1 MQVFDTLFQT
11 SPVPHVGA
19 TSAPELDVEKAFDEA
34 VLLLTE
40 TFADTLEDAVPF
52 EFATLVVVGVLV
64 TTGTLAIATG
74 SIADGYA
81 HFLSSVSQ
89 LFGATQFTQFTPV
102 SYGRFLGHSHFDNSL
117 LYT

>member
-19 TSAPELDVEKAFDEA
+19 TSAPELEV

-52 EFATLVVVGVLV
+52 EFATLVVVGV
-64 TTGTLAIATG
+64 
-74 SIADGYA
+74 
-81 HFLSSVSQ
+81 
-89 LFGATQFTQFTPV
+89 
-102 SYGRFLGHSHFDNSL
+102 
-117 LYT
+117 

>member
-19 TSAPELDVEKAFDEA
+19 TSAPELEV

-52 EFATLVVVGVLV
+52 EFATLVVIGVFV
-64 TTGTLAIATG
+64 STGTLAIATG

-89 LFGATQFTQFTPV
+89 LFGATQSTQFTPV
-102 SYGRFLGHSHFDNSL
+102 S
-117 LYT
+117 